1 METLI
6 IILGITVLGI
16 IALKK
21 FSPSKYEQI
30 KYNLKDISYIS
41 IISMLALYCYF
52 NSIGNIVFIG
62 LMYLFASSFRII
74 NIFNKT

>member
-6 IILGITVLGI
+6 IILGVVVLGI

-30 KYNLKDISYIS
+30 
-41 IISMLALYCYF
+41 
-52 NSIGNIVFIG
+52 
-62 LMYLFASSFRII
+62 
-74 NIFNKT
+74 

>member
-6 IILGITVLGI
+6 IILGVVVLGI

-30 KYNLKDISYIS
+30 KYNLNQHI
-41 IISMLALYCYF
+41 
-52 NSIGNIVFIG
+52 
-62 LMYLFASSFRII
+62 YLFRLLHRSQSKIRKSIKYTI
-74 NIFNKT
+74 YYQK